1 MNTQIKRIIAL
12 ASFVMMFTAASFAQS
27 TITKLMKKIE
37 ASAKD
42 NVETIF
48 TEQRDPNTKEVTYSY
63 NTFVIKNNASLLDEI
78 EQAIV
83 QERENSIKFEK
94 YRDITTV
101 KFKDGTSYTLNRN
114 GANEGT
120 FYVEKYSRNI
130 RKKK

>member
-114 GANEGT
+114 STNKGT